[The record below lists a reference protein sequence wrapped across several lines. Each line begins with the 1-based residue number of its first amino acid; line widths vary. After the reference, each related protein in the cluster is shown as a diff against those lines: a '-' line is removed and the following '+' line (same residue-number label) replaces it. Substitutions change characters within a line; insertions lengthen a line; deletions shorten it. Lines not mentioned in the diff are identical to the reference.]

1 MEQQTKIIDS
11 KKLLASKEKISVT
24 IPRYIYDD
32 LKAYSDLTNANTT
45 EIVTDALFN
54 FFKTKTV
61 TNDYLLGYGELYFKL
76 PLSKEF
82 KSDAIENKVKLNAD
96 IERTDS
102 QEQIHI
108 KTVTN
113 NLDVFN
119 GTTYFAGS
127 ELAKENIK
135 HIGLD
140 FAIIPTAIKPTNTIR
155 FNELAIDV
163 TDALYIFYY
172 EITSV
177 NIIDVYLINPIDAVN
192 KLAGVNSIKA
202 NEKLVS
208 CLQDLET
215 IQTETNK
222 NYADEMQELYD
233 SNKYVSKKKE
243 IAISDK
249 YNAILLELLK
259 ETAIKYNG
267 NNIKIGVDAFTS
279 NINDVKS
286 KINHMKK
293 AQGNIKNINGTGKNG
308 NK

>member
-1 MEQQTKIIDS
+1 ME
-11 KKLLASKEKISVT
+11 E
-24 IPRYIYDD
+24 
-32 LKAYSDLTNANTT
+32 
-45 EIVTDALFN
+45 
-54 FFKTKTV
+54 
-61 TNDYLLGYGELYFKL
+61 
-76 PLSKEF
+76 
-82 KSDAIENKVKLNAD
+82 
-96 IERTDS
+96 
-102 QEQIHI
+102 
-108 KTVTN
+108 
-113 NLDVFN
+113 
-119 GTTYFAGS
+119 
-127 ELAKENIK
+127 
-135 HIGLD
+135 
-140 FAIIPTAIKPTNTIR
+140 
-155 FNELAIDV
+155 
-163 TDALYIFYY
+163 
-172 EITSV
+172 
-177 NIIDVYLINPIDAVN
+177 

-249 YNAILLELLK
+249 YNKILLELLK